1 MFGDYIKNLV
11 YVLIFEAT
19 YSVQRLEFLGD
30 AVLDVLITCHLY
42 ENHRDVDPGELTDL
56 RSASVNNDN
65 FALASVRRNLHPHL
79 QHSSPYLENQI
90 YSFVESVSGMSTTTL
105 APDVKGPK
113 VSSLDWFTIFS
124 IAIFLKKLSSLITL
138 LRLGTR

>member
-1 MFGDYIKNLV
+1 M
-11 YVLIFEAT
+11 
-19 YSVQRLEFLGD
+19 QRLEFLGD

-79 QHSSPYLENQI
+79 QHSSLYLEHQI
-90 YSFVESVSGMSTTTL
+90 SVFVKSVSGMSTTTL
-105 APDVKGPK
+105 APDITGPK
-113 VSSLDWFTIFS
+113 VSSLAWFTVFLF
-124 IAIFLKKLSSLITL
+124 AIFVQF
-138 LRLGTR
+138 